1 MGFLNSIQQGDN
13 LELMKQLPDESI
25 DLIYCDI
32 LYGTGKKFS
41 DYQDLKANKE
51 IIYNFYIPRI
61 KQMHRVLKSTGT
73 IYLQMDYRI
82 VHWLRCIMDDVFGC
96 ERMMN
101 EIIVC
106 FNIGGR
112 GKREFAKKHD
122 NIIVYTK
129 SKHFTFNDKDIRV
142 PYRSVISKKQDRPNI
157 TAEKLAI
164 GTLPTNVWNDIP
176 SGLKVKKQSDYFS
189 EKHPKILERIIRASS
204 NVGDV
209 VADFF
214 MGSGT
219 TCIVAKENGRNY
231 YGCDISARAV
241 ETFYCREAK
250 GKKVFNKKDL
260 QHTLNYETRM

>member
-1 MGFLNSIQQGDN
+1 MIDIRLSDN
-13 LELMKQLPDESI
+13 LELMAEMQDNTV

-32 LYGTGKKFS
+32 LYGTGKKFK
-41 DYQDLKANKE
+41 DYQDLKANKKV
-51 IIYNFYIPRI
+51 IYDFYVPRI
-61 KQMHRVLKSTGT
+61 EQMYRVLKSTGT

-82 VHWLRCIMDDVFGC
+82 VHWLRCIMDYVFGS

-129 SKHFTFNDKDIRV
+129 SKDFIFNDKDIRV

-164 GTLPTNVWNDIP
+164 GTIPTNVWNDIP
-176 SGLKVKKQSDYFS
+176 SGLKVKKQSNYFS
-189 EKHPKILERIIRASS
+189 EKHPKILERIIKASS
-204 NVGDV
+204 NEGDL
-209 VADFF
+209 VADFYG
-214 MGSGT
+214 GSFT
-219 TCIVAKENGRNY
+219 TAKLCKDLNRNFI
-231 YGCDISARAV
+231 GCDISEKAV
-241 ETFYCREAK
+241 AIGLERTKY
-250 GKKVFNKKDL
+250 
-260 QHTLNYETRM
+260 